1 MQQMMCRVSI
11 SLKSNIAYEEIPMAV
26 RAAKRL
32 SPIIPAGHPP
42 AFLKTQ
48 AENKDKDAEDNGAS
62 KRCLP
67 RSQML
72 IWEVVCCDQLS
83 HLGSFHCGHFQ
94 SCNLGDPTKRTQLAA
109 LLTPSA
115 SHPRDLAVFARRGR
129 RLASQRD
136 APGSTH
142 SQRHDG
148 GSAVVACAVCV
159 VGVCVASARP
169 EPPEC
174 GPGHWHFVISYS
186 VQVQNSP
193 GNCDNQPKNCDI
205 FTETRVIFTVLGV

>member
-1 MQQMMCRVSI
+1 MKCKYGSMPQRMGGVSI
-11 SLKSNIAYEEIPMAV
+11 SLKSNRAYEEIPKAV
-26 RAAKRL
+26 SSAKRL
-32 SPIIPAGHPP
+32 SPINPAGHPP

-94 SCNLGDPTKRTQLAA
+94 SCNLGDPTKRTLLAA

-115 SHPRDLAVFARRGR
+115 SHPRDLAMFARRGR

-142 SQRHDG
+142 SQRHDDG

-159 VGVCVASARP
+159 LGVCVARP

-174 GPGHWHFVISYS
+174 GPGLFREFPSKFRTPLGTAII
-186 VQVQNSP
+186 NR
-193 GNCDNQPKNCDI
+193 KTAI
-205 FTETRVIFTVLGV
+205 FSLC